1 MKRNILSLALV
12 AAVCCTA
19 SANAQ
24 SGAATPH
31 KVGLIDMAHV
41 FKNYKKFKD
50 LREDLKKE
58 IQKSDAQAK
67 GMVDK
72 LKELQANLKS
82 TKFKKDSPQV
92 KAWRKEFISLSANY
106 QSYRQEQQAKFLERE
121 AQIYRTVY
129 LEVAAA
135 VRTYAKYYKYTLILR
150 WNSEGVAEAKDA
162 KTILSRM
169 NRQVIFVQDGLDI
182 TGVILKYVN
191 GQYAPTKAAGGG
203 RRTN

>member
-1 MKRNILSLALV
+1 MALV

-24 SGAATPH
+24 NGNAKANATPH

-41 FKNYKKFKD
+41 FKNYKKFKQ

-58 IQKSDAQAK
+58 IQKSDNQAK
-67 GMVDK
+67 GMVEK

-82 TKFKKDSPQV
+82 PKFKKDSPQV
-92 KAWRKEFISLSANY
+92 KAWRKQFIELSATY
-106 QSYRQEQQAKFLERE
+106 QSYRQEEQAKFLERE

-135 VRTYAKYYKYTLILR
+135 VKIYAEWYKYTLILR
-150 WNSEGVAEAKDA
+150 WNSEGVAEAKGA
-162 KTILSRM
+162 KTILGRM
-169 NRQVIFVQDGLDI
+169 NRQVIYVKEGLDI
-182 TGVILKYVN
+182 TVPILTYVN
-191 GQYAPTKAAGGG
+191 QQYIKTTNKGGT
-203 RRTN
+203 RRN